1 MKKTLTNNLGLK
13 ALALAFSILLWII
26 VMNNER
32 PITTKTY
39 IGVPVTLLHP
49 ELITN
54 QGNTYRVDD
63 NYKKVTVT
71 VRGKKDVL
79 KEIKLSDIKVTADV
93 KKLDTATRSL
103 IPYEVSIPTFQGQ
116 YVDAETAEP
125 NLVISI
131 ELATTKTF
139 PIVPSSS
146 GEPRNGYQI
155 GSLEAD
161 PQQVRISGPESV
173 VNSIDKVVAQVNTAG
188 ISKDEVKEAD
198 MILYNAAGMVI
209 DSTLVETNLGEEGL
223 NVKVRVLHTKS
234 VPVEFDTSGIVPAS
248 GYIFEGISV
257 QPETVEIVGTREQLE
272 NLEAIE
278 IPADV
283 IEETNLTKSLERT
296 IDITE
301 YLPYWAKAKDESAG
315 ISVLVKISVTK
326 IGTRTLDYPVG
337 SISLLNVPKD
347 YSVKYDS
354 EGSIEI
360 MISSDDPDRLADFAL
375 EQGSV
380 SINLVNI
387 KAAGNYTVP
396 VQITLPD
403 GIELVQDVSVRI
415 TLEKND
421 GGNNG

>member
-1 MKKTLTNNLGLK
+1 M
-13 ALALAFSILLWII
+13 
-26 VMNNER
+26 
-32 PITTKTY
+32 
-39 IGVPVTLLHP
+39 
-49 ELITN
+49 
-54 QGNTYRVDD
+54 
-63 NYKKVTVT
+63 
-71 VRGKKDVL
+71 
-79 KEIKLSDIKVTADV
+79 